1 MAKAAS
7 VTVSIADE
15 QSGIWSR
22 MLRVNWVEVSVSD
35 GKTSERAGIKST
47 SSNVRPSVISAEII
61 RLYQLL
67 ISYKDETIFN
77 GNRTARH
84 FGAGSLKTIFLAG
97 EVPGKHAHTW
107 VASLPAQAYPTNDYR
122 NRNCS

>member
-1 MAKAAS
+1 MARAAS
-7 VTVSIADE
+7 VTVSIAEE

-61 RLYQLL
+61 RALL
-67 ISYKDETIFN
+67 TAQKLITKMKPVSIET
-77 GNRTARH
+77 
-84 FGAGSLKTIFLAG
+84 
-97 EVPGKHAHTW
+97 E
-107 VASLPAQAYPTNDYR
+107 LPAIVKRAVLKQSLSPAKFLR
-122 NRNCS
+122 S